1 MTAQPI
7 TSPRPARRFRV
18 LHAPKRTPR
27 FGMWLMTVL
36 LIGGVFFG
44 LIYSQTRLNE
54 RAIALQNAERAIE
67 TELARME
74 SLQLEVARLQSP
86 SRVAPAAEE
95 LGMVFPGERH
105 TLSAPGVIVQS
116 DEGIERLADLKA
128 ALGATP

>member
-7 TSPRPARRFRV
+7 TSQRSVRRFRV
-18 LHAPKRTPR
+18 LHAPKNRPR
-27 FGMWLMTVL
+27 LGVWFIAMF

-54 RAIALQNAERAIE
+54 RAIALQEAERAIE
-67 TELARME
+67 AELDRME
-74 SLQLEVARLQSP
+74 SLHLEVARLRSP
-86 SRVAPAAEE
+86 SRVAPAAEQ
-95 LGMVFPGERH
+95 LGMVFPGERY

-116 DEGIERLADLKA
+116 DEEIEHLADLKA

>member
-1 MTAQPI
+1 VTAQPI
-7 TSPRPARRFRV
+7 TRPRPVRRFRV
-18 LHAPKRTPR
+18 LHAPKHRPR
-27 FGMWLMTVL
+27 IGVWLVTTF

-67 TELARME
+67 AELARME
-74 SLQLEVARLQSP
+74 SLQLEVARLQAP
-86 SRVAPAAEE
+86 NRVAPAAEE

-116 DEGIERLADLKA
+116 DEEIERLADLKA